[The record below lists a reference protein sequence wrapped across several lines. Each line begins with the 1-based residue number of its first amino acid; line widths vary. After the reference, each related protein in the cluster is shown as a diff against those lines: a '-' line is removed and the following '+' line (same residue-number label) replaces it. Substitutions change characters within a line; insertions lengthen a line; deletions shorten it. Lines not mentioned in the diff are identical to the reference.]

1 MTLEVIGFA
10 AMKQTMYLFLLLLLQ
25 TINSLLMVCSNN
37 IPLSCTVYEIL
48 TLLPCMWLPMT

>member
-48 TLLPCMWLPMT
+48 TLLPCM